1 MFWRWTLILIPT
13 AVLLWA
19 LYYWLF
25 VITEGLYFGR
35 RIVVWL
41 YDLTADTYDDIKQY
55 TLREEQILVVEPLL
69 GELGNKQAPLILD
82 VATGTGRVPFF
93 LAQDGRFINH
103 LNGRVVALDPAARML
118 QHATQNLRPFQNHV
132 DFVQQVAVPLP
143 FRDGVFDAVVSLESI
158 EFFPSDEAAVREMI
172 RVLKPAGFL
181 MITRRTEW
189 EAYTFFDRYRSR
201 GHFAHW
207 LEDMGMK
214 DVLIL
219 DWQSNYDL
227 VIAQKPL
234 LL

>member
-41 YDLTADTYDDIKQY
+41 YDLTAHSYDDIKQY
-55 TLREEQILVVEPLL
+55 TLEEEQILVVEPLL
-69 GELGNKQAPLILD
+69 GELGHKQAPLILD

-93 LAQDGRFINH
+93 LAQDGRFMNR
-103 LNGRVVALDPAARML
+103 LNGRIVGLDPAAKML
-118 QHATQNLRPFQNHV
+118 HHAAQNLRPFQDTV
-132 DFVQQVAVPLP
+132 DLVQQVAVPLP
-143 FRDGVFDAVVSLESI
+143 FGEGVFDAVVSLESI

-201 GHFAHW
+201 GHFANW
-207 LEDMGMK
+207 LEEMGMAE
-214 DVLIL
+214 VLIL

-227 VIAQKPL
+227 VIAQKPEVS
-234 LL
+234 